1 MTDETTV
8 ATRRG
13 QSVIQLPGEMPGRR
27 KRTGDVIEL
36 PAPVSPPPPEG
47 EDR

>member
-36 PAPVSPPPPEG
+36 PAPVPSPPPED